1 MYILLALFKKA
12 YIIYNIFIL
21 YIHMKH
27 IQKQKIYLLALWVTW
42 VLLTGSILVSEIR
55 LSDNSDTPSMQHY
68 APTKRDF
75 TTNLVRP
82 LLWCEDNNNQTTSFT
97 TQAYRGEVYK
107 DDSIWL
113 MAHFKS
119 AFTQW
124 EWACW
129 SNSLS
134 TALYGQKNMIN
145 RFLQELEGI
154 EKKKW
159 KQANY
164 DYVREQAKKLKEEAW
179 KRNMNQGQWL
189 DCYGSTQTIDC
200 RALTNIDGLEAL
212 FPQLVNQVKARSNR
226 WYTADDIYDFET
238 WLSDWREFIDGTVNL
253 SIPLNSG
260 ERWTP
265 RWAQSLFREFVTR
278 TFDAY
283 DAQTYLGP
291 KPWTQDPYFN
301 VASTNPTLSNWKKL
315 YVAYK
320 EWLLDYKKFTPYV
333 SNLEKMR
340 MGTTT
345 PGTEVWN
352 ATPPPPTTTRPT
364 DPTTVTAPQ
373 PQRPTD
379 PTKALPSNWA
389 TIITLPAKQ
398 APLTPTTKPIDA
410 ATIKAPTSATTMPAS
425 GWSRLLRDTTPVDT
439 EQQKQESVPTTST
452 TRTLRY

>member
-1 MYILLALFKKA
+1 M
-12 YIIYNIFIL
+12 
-21 YIHMKH
+21 
-27 IQKQKIYLLALWVTW
+27 
-42 VLLTGSILVSEIR
+42 
-55 LSDNSDTPSMQHY
+55 SDSSDTTVMQHY
-68 APTKRDF
+68 APTKSD
-75 TTNLVRP
+75 TPHIIRP
-82 LLWCEDNNNQTTSFT
+82 VLWCEDTQAPSFT
-97 TQAYRGEVYK
+97 TQAYRGEAYK
-107 DDSIWL
+107 DDRTWL
-113 MAHFKS
+113 MVHFKS
-119 AFTQW
+119 AFTQG

-164 DYVREQAKKLKEEAW
+164 DYLRAQAKVLQAQASE
-179 KRNMNQGQWL
+179 RNMNQGEWL
-189 DCYGSTQTIDC
+189 DGYWSTSPEAML
-200 RALTNIDGLEAL
+200 RRPLTNIDGLEAL
-212 FPQLVNQVKARSNR
+212 FPEVVSQVKSRSNR

-253 SIPLNSG
+253 SIPLSSA

-283 DAQTYLGP
+283 DAQVYLGP

-340 MGTTT
+340 SWSSQPAWNNAGNTVTT
-345 PGTEVWN
+345 
-352 ATPPPPTTTRPT
+352 PPTTTRPT

-373 PQRPTD
+373 FPQD
-379 PTKALPSNWA
+379 PTRLTPTQWT
-389 TIITLPAKQ
+389 TIIALPAKQ
-398 APLTPTTKPIDA
+398 APLTPTTKPIEA
-410 ATIKAPTSATTMPAS
+410 TTIKTPTSATPMPTS
-425 GWSRLLRDTTPVDT
+425 GWSRLLRDTTPIDT
-439 EQQKQESVPTTST
+439 AQQKQEVVPTSTS